1 MTKRKPDLAH
11 PRFDPTIN
19 LGHVLTLSAVIVTII
34 GGAYVFDYRLNAIEK
49 QIEKLQSVFLDTAIV
64 KEQMNGF
71 GKRIDALERQRR

>member
-1 MTKRKPDLAH
+1 MRKKPDLAR

-19 LGHVLTLSAVIVTII
+19 LGHVITLSAVIVSII
-34 GGAYVFDYRLNAIEK
+34 GGAYLFDYRLNAIER